1 MRPGC
6 PESAAE
12 AATRHWPVNRPCPAL
27 AGDAEPRVYPRTRPR
42 TPSGFLRLT
51 LLGLLVL
58 AARSLPA
65 QAIGQGFELERAGQY
80 EQAAGI
86 YLATLR
92 ADPTNLSALLGLE
105 RVLRPLNRLGELLPA
120 AQRAA
125 VASPTNAALR
135 GVLLRT
141 YVALNEPD
149 SGRAVALRWAAAAP
163 RDEAPYREWA
173 MALEDAHRHAAAR
186 DVLLV
191 GRRALGRPGAFGIEL
206 AELSRLSGDWEG
218 AAREWAAAL
227 EDAPVQLPNAASALA
242 EAPDAARERI
252 ARLLT
257 AGTPSPL
264 TRRLAGEL
272 LLGWG
277 QPQRAWAVFE
287 PSVATP
293 SADAA
298 FALRRFADLASARST
313 PDARRVRALALARY
327 ADLTPEPGGAAARA
341 RADAARAFID
351 AGDRA
356 AARAVLER
364 VAQDSSAPADAQRLA
379 QRAVVEALIDGGQ
392 LDTAARQLATNGRLS
407 ADDRAGLRLRLAR
420 ARIAT
425 GDLDRADSAVARD
438 SSVEGLALQGWIA
451 LYRGRLKD
459 AQGLFHAAGPY
470 AGDRHEATERTAMLA
485 LLQQVPADSFRELGG
500 ALLLLAQGDS
510 LHAVQ
515 ALRLAAGRLATGAG
529 GGGRPDLLLLAGRVA
544 ARLDSAQQ
552 QTALALFDEIVH
564 TAGEG
569 AAAPAAEL
577 EWARLLERRAQ
588 TAEAMR
594 HLEHLILTYPGSA
607 VVPEARRELERAKGA
622 IPKS

>member
-1 MRPGC
+1 MPPGRA
-6 PESAAE
+6 ERVAAV
-12 AATRHWPVNRPCPAL
+12 A
-27 AGDAEPRVYPRTRPR
+27 
-42 TPSGFLRLT
+42 
-51 LLGLLVL
+51 LVL
-58 AARSLPA
+58 VLLAPAPVAA
-65 QAIGQGFELERAGQY
+65 QAIGQGFELERAGQH
-80 EQAAGI
+80 EQAAAI

-105 RVLRPLNRLGELLPA
+105 RVLPPLNRLGELLPA

-125 VASPTNAALR
+125 AAKPTNAAVR

-149 SGRAVALRWAAAAP
+149 SARAMALRWAAAAP

-173 MALEDAHRHAAAR
+173 MALSDAHRHPAAR
-186 DVLLV
+186 DVLLA

-206 AELSRLSGDWEG
+206 AELSQLSGDWEG

-242 EAPDAARERI
+242 EAPGHERERI
-252 ARLLT
+252 ARVLT

-277 QPQRAWAVFE
+277 QAPRAWAVFE

-293 SADAA
+293 SRDASL
-298 FALRRFADLASARST
+298 ALRRFADIAGARGT
-313 PDARRVRALALARY
+313 PEARRVRALALARY
-327 ADLTPEPGGAAARA
+327 ADLLPERGGAAARA
-341 RADAARAFID
+341 RTDAARAFIE

-356 AARAVLER
+356 AARQVLER
-364 VAQDSSAPADAQRLA
+364 VAQDTSAPPEAQRLA
-379 QRAVVEALIDGGQ
+379 QRAVVEALIEAAQ
-392 LDTAARQLATNGRLS
+392 LDEAAQQLAANDRLS
-407 ADDRAGLRLRLAR
+407 ADDRASLRLRLAR
-420 ARIAT
+420 ARIGT
-425 GDLDRADSAVARD
+425 GDLDRGDAMLARD
-438 SSVEGLALQGWIA
+438 SSVEALALQGWIA
-451 LYRGRLKD
+451 LYRGRLRD
-459 AQGLFHAAGPY
+459 AQALFRAAGPY
-470 AGDRHEATERTAMLA
+470 AGERHDATERTAMLA
-485 LLQQVPADSFRELGG
+485 LLQQTPLDSFPELGS
-500 ALLLLAQGDS
+500 ALLTLVQGDS

-515 ALRLAAGRLATGAG
+515 ALRLAADRLGTGAG
-529 GGGRPDLLLLAGRVA
+529 GGGGGRGRPDLLLVAGRVA
-544 ARLDSAQQ
+544 ARLDTTQQ
-552 QTALALFDEIVH
+552 RTALALFDEVVR
-564 TAGEG
+564 TAGQG

-588 TAEAMR
+588 TADAIQ
-594 HLEHLILTYPGSA
+594 HLERLILTYPGSA

>member
-1 MRPGC
+1 MR
-6 PESAAE
+6 
-12 AATRHWPVNRPCPAL
+12 
-27 AGDAEPRVYPRTRPR
+27 
-42 TPSGFLRLT
+42 LRGRWT
-51 LLGLLVL
+51 LGLLVV
-58 AARSLPA
+58 AARALPA

-80 EQAAGI
+80 DQAAAI

-105 RVLRPLNRLGELLPA
+105 RVLPPLNRLGELLPV

-125 VASPTNAALR
+125 AARPGNVALR

-149 SGRAVALRWAAAAP
+149 SAQAVALRWAAAAP

-173 MALEDAHRHAAAR
+173 MALEDAHRHGAAR
-186 DVLLV
+186 DVLLG

-206 AELSRLSGDWEG
+206 AELSQLSGDWEG

-227 EDAPVQLPNAASALA
+227 PDAPVQLPNAASALA
-242 EAPDAARERI
+242 EAPEAQRERI

-257 AGTPSPL
+257 EGTPSSL

-277 QPQRAWAVFE
+277 QPLRAWAVFE

-298 FALRRFADLASARST
+298 FAARRFADLAGARST

-327 ADLTPEPGGAAARA
+327 ADLAPDGGAAARA
-341 RADAARAFID
+341 RADAARAFIE
-351 AGDRA
+351 AGDRVA
-356 AARAVLER
+356 AGAVLER
-364 VAQDSSAPADAQRLA
+364 IAQDSNAPPDAQRFA
-379 QRAVVEALIDGGQ
+379 QRAVVEALIEGGQ
-392 LDTAARQLATNGRLS
+392 RDEAARQLTTNARLS
-407 ADDRAGLRLRLAR
+407 ADDRASLRLLLGR
-420 ARIAT
+420 ARILA
-425 GDLDRADSAVARD
+425 GELDRADAELARD
-438 SSVEGLALQGWIA
+438 SSVEALALQGWIA
-451 LYRGRLKD
+451 LYRGRLSD
-459 AQGLFHAAGPY
+459 ARRLFLAAGPY
-470 AGDRHEATERTAMLA
+470 AGDRRDATERAAMVA
-485 LLQQVPADSFRELGG
+485 LLQQLPGDSFPALGG

-510 LHAVQ
+510 AHAAE
-515 ALRLAAGRLATGAG
+515 ALRRAAAGVATGEG

-544 ARLDSAQQ
+544 ARLDTAQQ
-552 QTALALFDEIVH
+552 GTALALFDEIVRS
-564 TAGEG
+564 AGLG

-588 TAEAMR
+588 TTEAMR